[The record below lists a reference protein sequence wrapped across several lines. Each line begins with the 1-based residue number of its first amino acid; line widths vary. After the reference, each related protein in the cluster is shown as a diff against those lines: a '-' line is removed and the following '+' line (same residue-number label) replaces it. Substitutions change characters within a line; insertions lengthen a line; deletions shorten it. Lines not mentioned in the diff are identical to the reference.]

1 MNKEKTKMANEIAVA
16 FKAPETMEQ
25 ALGKLGFDTDRS
37 KSEILRACVC
47 LGLPILKAN
56 PSLIY
61 RLSFEEFSHNK

>member
-1 MNKEKTKMANEIAVA
+1 MANEIAVA
-16 FKAPETMEQ
+16 FKAPENMEQ

-61 RLSFEEFSHNK
+61 RLSFEEFTGNKQKV